1 MLLLPATLT
10 TKEARDTLRM
20 LSQAL
25 QREPGSD
32 VVAFS
37 KLTR

>member
-25 QREPGSD
+25 QRG
-32 VVAFS
+32 AG
-37 KLTR
+37 R